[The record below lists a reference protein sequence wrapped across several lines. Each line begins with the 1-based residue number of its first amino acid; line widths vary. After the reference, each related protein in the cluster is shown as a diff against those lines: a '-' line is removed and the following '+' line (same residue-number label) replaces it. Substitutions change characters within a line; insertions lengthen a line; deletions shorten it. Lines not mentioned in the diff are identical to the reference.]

1 MQASALSLVLRIHFD
16 CDGRFFGAVNRDYSG
31 PGSWNG
37 HENTLNNRFWVRS
50 PLSFRAEK
58 SLLLTA
64 RLLAH
69 RTVGIRRLE
78 IIRA

>member
-1 MQASALSLVLRIHFD
+1 MLRTHFD

-50 PLSFRAEK
+50 PLSFCAEK

-64 RLLAH
+64 RFCH
-69 RTVGIRRLE
+69 RMAVIRRLE

>member
-1 MQASALSLVLRIHFD
+1 MLRIHFD

-50 PLSFRAEK
+50 PLSFCAEK
-58 SLLLTA
+58 PSLTA

-69 RTVGIRRLE
+69 RMAGIRRLE

>member
-1 MQASALSLVLRIHFD
+1 MLRIHFD

-50 PLSFRAEK
+50 PALFLRRKEP
-58 SLLLTA
+58 LLTA

-69 RTVGIRRLE
+69 RMAGIRRRE
-78 IIRA
+78 TIRA